1 MRDETAVGNKN
12 PFEPAVCSLLALTPI
27 KGCSPGRLMGP
38 KEQTPIEL
46 AEQVGA
52 EGLPP
57 IQPAVAPAC
66 QLKWRWTCLPP
77 SHLALG
83 VQHL

>member
-1 MRDETAVGNKN
+1 
-12 PFEPAVCSLLALTPI
+12 
-27 KGCSPGRLMGP
+27 MGP
-38 KEQTPIEL
+38 QEQIPIEL

-57 IQPAVAPAC
+57 IQPAVAPAR
-66 QLKWRWTCLPP
+66 QLKWLWTCLPP